1 MFYDNYVAICK
12 QHGKKPSPVAV
23 ELGLNSSNVAQ
34 WKKGSTPRPQ
44 VLQKIA
50 DYFGVSVGYLLG
62 YEQSENGEKPTPVTE
77 GGLNETAQRFMPLV
91 DKLTL
96 DQQQLL
102 LAQLQAWTEQNERL
116 SPAAPDPDA
125 GKAPESDS

>member
-34 WKKGSTPRPQ
+34 WKRGSTPRPQ

-50 DYFGVSVGYLLG
+50 DYFDVSVGYLLG
-62 YEQSENGEKPTPVTE
+62 YEQSEDGKKPTPVPE
-77 GGLNETAQRFMPLV
+77 SGPLYPPEYDLLSPEDKELV
-91 DKLTL
+91 DNMIRS
-96 DQQQLL
+96 
-102 LAQLQAWTEQNERL
+102 LAKKKSN
-116 SPAAPDPDA
+116 D
-125 GKAPESDS
+125 